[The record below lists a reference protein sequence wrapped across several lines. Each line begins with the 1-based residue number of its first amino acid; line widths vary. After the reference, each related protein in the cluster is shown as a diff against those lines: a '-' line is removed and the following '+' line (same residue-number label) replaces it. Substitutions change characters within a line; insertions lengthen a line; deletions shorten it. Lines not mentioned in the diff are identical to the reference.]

1 MYEILFSQ
9 SAAGSM
15 QLAKSSGV
23 LEGAANQVLSLP
35 QIQEAGTDTDKLLRA
50 AAGGASLRLWWSD
63 APDEARGLRCVCS
76 LLEGL
81 PCLLSAVRLPGLMPH
96 GADTAVC
103 HFGWGEVC
111 PQDWPAFLPYE
122 RPLSAPERRAL
133 AMDWRRLVQ
142 EDAPLHAVINGR
154 LVGVPVDFYDFL
166 IRRCV
171 PDGEFPMYELIGR
184 ILSHALGLGDAWIAG
199 RIGEMTERGELE
211 LIRDDPRPYG
221 KILRK
226 TEKLPPG

>member
-50 AAGGASLRLWWSD
+50 AAGGACLRVWWSD

-96 GADTAVC
+96 GADTAVSY
-103 HFGWGEVC
+103 FGWGEVC

-122 RPLSAPERRAL
+122 RTLSL
-133 AMDWRRLVQ
+133 
-142 EDAPLHAVINGR
+142 
-154 LVGVPVDFYDFL
+154 
-166 IRRCV
+166 
-171 PDGEFPMYELIGR
+171 
-184 ILSHALGLGDAWIAG
+184 ALGLSDAWIAG
-199 RIGEMTERGELE
+199 RIGEMTERGELA